1 MYVLVNVYVC
11 IIRECVCM
19 CVNTSTHISHL
30 SFIIFITLLPFYVLL
45 SFFASSP
52 PHFFISSLPHFF
64 ISSLLHCL
72 HFFTVFTEFVDSRS
86 SDNSSSRSSRT
97 HPLQGL
103 QTHKTSPRKSRWQGT
118 YVRSHVHLF
127 HFSFLYLLFFVHKLI
142 TYV

>member
-1 MYVLVNVYVC
+1 MHVC
-11 IIRECVCM
+11 KYKYTYFSSLIYHIYHLITFLC
-19 CVNTSTHISHL
+19 TSI
-30 SFIIFITLLPFYVLL
+30 LLRFLTSSLL
-45 SFFASSP
+45 
-52 PHFFISSLPHFF
+52 HFFTSSLPHFF

-127 HFSFLYLLFFVHKLI
+127 HFSFLYLLFFVHEDF
-142 TYV
+142 YV